1 MVEPEIIEEWLK
13 RANEDFEFAFS
24 NLKDRSQF
32 FEQICFH
39 FHQAAEKYLKAFII
53 SNALEFEK
61 IHDLL
66 KLLKTS
72 QKKEPSLSCL
82 RDACEFL
89 NPFYIETRYPVHWP
103 THYTKEEAQKA
114 KNAAQKISETIK
126 DLLK

>member
-1 MVEPEIIEEWLK
+1 MAEPEIIEEWLK
-13 RANEDFEFAFS
+13 RAGEDFEFASS
-24 NLKDRSQF
+24 NLKDRNQF
-32 FEQICFH
+32 FGQICFH
-39 FHQAAEKYLKAFII
+39 FHQAAEMYLKAFII
-53 SNALEFEK
+53 AHDLEFEK

-72 QKKEPSLSCL
+72 QKKDPALSCL
-82 RDACEFL
+82 REACEFL

-114 KNAAQKISETIK
+114 KDAAQIISETIK